1 MPENPPAMLESQI
14 RSLPKIASGKVR
26 DIYRVD
32 DDRLLMV
39 QTDRVSAF
47 DVVLR
52 QPIPGKG
59 ETLTAM
65 SKMWFDLLPIKN
77 HATAI
82 DPADVV
88 SAAEKP
94 QVENRA
100 LVVRRLSPLPIEA
113 VCRGYLVGS
122 GWKDYQKTGAVC
134 GIQLPPDLPL
144 AARFES
150 PLYTPATKAEQGA
163 HDENI
168 SQRQAAEIIG
178 ADAAEKARDAALRL
192 YEFGARFAAERGVI
206 LADTKFEFALDGDGE
221 LILIDEALTPD
232 SSRFWPADEYREG
245 ENPPS
250 FDKQFVRDW
259 LEKQNWD
266 KTAPAPDLP
275 PEIVAATAAK
285 YREIRARLRF

>member
-1 MPENPPAMLESQI
+1 MNAPTAMIESQI
-14 RSLPKIASGKVR
+14 RSLPKIAAGKVR

-32 DDRLLMV
+32 DRHLLMI

-65 SKMWFDLLPIKN
+65 SKMWFDKLPIKN

-82 DPADVV
+82 DPVDVV
-88 SAAEKP
+88 AAAEKS

-134 GIQLPPDLPL
+134 GIELPPGLRL
-144 AARFES
+144 AARFDS

-168 SQRQAAEIIG
+168 SQSRVAEIIG
-178 ADAAEKARDAALRL
+178 AEAAAKVRAAALRL
-192 YEFGARFAAERGVI
+192 YELGAQFAAERGVI
-206 LADTKFEFALDGDGE
+206 LADTKFEFALEDGE
-221 LILIDEALTPD
+221 PTLIDEALTPD

-259 LEKQNWD
+259 LETQTWD
-266 KTAPAPDLP
+266 KTPPPPDLP
-275 PEIVAATAAK
+275 PQIVAATAEK

>member
-1 MPENPPAMLESQI
+1 MNAPTAMIESQI
-14 RSLPKIASGKVR
+14 RSLPKIAAGKVR

-32 DDRLLMV
+32 DRHLLMI

-65 SKMWFDLLPIKN
+65 SKMWFDKLPIKN

-82 DPADVV
+82 DPVDVV
-88 SAAEKP
+88 AAAEKS

-134 GIQLPPDLPL
+134 GIELPPGLRL
-144 AARFES
+144 AARFDS

-168 SQRQAAEIIG
+168 SQSRVAQIIG
-178 ADAAEKARDAALRL
+178 ETAAAKVRAAALRL
-192 YEFGARFAAERGVI
+192 YELGAQFAAERGVI
-206 LADTKFEFALDGDGE
+206 LADTKFEFALEDGE
-221 LILIDEALTPD
+221 PTLIDEALTPD

-259 LEKQNWD
+259 LETQTWD
-266 KTAPAPDLP
+266 KTPPPPDLP
-275 PEIVAATAAK
+275 PQIVAATAEK

>member
-1 MPENPPAMLESQI
+1 MNAPTAMIESQI
-14 RSLPKIASGKVR
+14 RSLPKIAAGKVR

-32 DDRLLMV
+32 DLHLLMI

-65 SKMWFDLLPIKN
+65 SKMWFDKLPIKN

-82 DPADVV
+82 DPVDVV
-88 SAAEKP
+88 AAAEKS

-134 GIQLPPDLPL
+134 GIELPPGLRL
-144 AARFES
+144 AARFDS

-168 SQRQAAEIIG
+168 SQSRVAQIIG
-178 ADAAEKARDAALRL
+178 AEAAAKVRAAALRL
-192 YEFGARFAAERGVI
+192 YELGAQFAAERGVI
-206 LADTKFEFALDGDGE
+206 LADTKFEFALEDGE
-221 LILIDEALTPD
+221 PTLIDEALTPD

-259 LEKQNWD
+259 LETQTWD
-266 KTAPAPDLP
+266 KTPPPPDLP
-275 PEIVAATAAK
+275 PQIVAATAEK

>member
-1 MPENPPAMLESQI
+1 MNAPTAMIESQI
-14 RSLPKIASGKVR
+14 RSLPKIAAGKVR

-32 DDRLLMV
+32 DRHLLMI

-65 SKMWFDLLPIKN
+65 SKMWFDKLPIKN

-82 DPADVV
+82 DPVDVV
-88 SAAEKP
+88 AAAEKS

-122 GWKDYQKTGAVC
+122 GWKDYQQTGAVC
-134 GIQLPPDLPL
+134 GIELPPGLRL
-144 AARFES
+144 AARFDS

-168 SQRQAAEIIG
+168 SQSRVAQIIG
-178 ADAAEKARDAALRL
+178 AEAAAKVRAAALRL
-192 YEFGARFAAERGVI
+192 YELGAQFAAERGVI
-206 LADTKFEFALDGDGE
+206 LADTKFEFALEDGE
-221 LILIDEALTPD
+221 PTLIDEALTPD

-259 LEKQNWD
+259 LETQTWD
-266 KTAPAPDLP
+266 KTPPPPDLP
-275 PEIVAATAAK
+275 PQIIAATAEK

>member
-1 MPENPPAMLESQI
+1 MNAPTAMIESQI
-14 RSLPKIASGKVR
+14 RSLPKIAAGKVR

-32 DDRLLMV
+32 DRHLLMI

-65 SKMWFDLLPIKN
+65 SKMWFDKLPIKN

-82 DPADVV
+82 DPVDVV
-88 SAAEKP
+88 AAAEKS

-122 GWKDYQKTGAVC
+122 GWKDYQQTGAVC
-134 GIQLPPDLPL
+134 GIELPPGLRL
-144 AARFES
+144 AARFDS

-168 SQRQAAEIIG
+168 SQNRVAQIIG
-178 ADAAEKARDAALRL
+178 AEAAAKVRAAALRL
-192 YEFGARFAAERGVI
+192 YELGAQFAAERGVI
-206 LADTKFEFALDGDGE
+206 LADTKFEFALEDGE
-221 LILIDEALTPD
+221 PTLIDEALTPD

-259 LEKQNWD
+259 LETQTWD
-266 KTAPAPDLP
+266 KTPPPPDLP
-275 PEIVAATAAK
+275 PQIVAATAEK

>member
-1 MPENPPAMLESQI
+1 MNAPTAMIESQI
-14 RSLPKIASGKVR
+14 RSLPKIAAGKVR

-32 DDRLLMV
+32 DRHLLMV

-65 SKMWFDLLPIKN
+65 SKMWFDKLPIKN

-82 DPADVV
+82 DPVDVV
-88 SAAEKP
+88 AAAEKS

-134 GIQLPPDLPL
+134 GIELPPGLRL
-144 AARFES
+144 AARFDS

-168 SQRQAAEIIG
+168 SQSRVAQIIG
-178 ADAAEKARDAALRL
+178 AEAAAKVRAAALRL
-192 YEFGARFAAERGVI
+192 YELGAQFAAERGVI
-206 LADTKFEFALDGDGE
+206 LADTKFEFALEDGE
-221 LILIDEALTPD
+221 PTLIDEALTPD

-259 LEKQNWD
+259 LETQTWD
-266 KTAPAPDLP
+266 KTPPPPDLP
-275 PEIVAATAAK
+275 PQIVAATAEK

>member
-1 MPENPPAMLESQI
+1 MNAPTAMIESQI
-14 RSLPKIASGKVR
+14 RSLPKIAAGKVR

-32 DDRLLMV
+32 DRHLLMI

-65 SKMWFDLLPIKN
+65 SKMWFDKLPIKN

-82 DPADVV
+82 DPVDVV
-88 SAAEKP
+88 AAAEKS

-134 GIQLPPDLPL
+134 GIELPPGLRL
-144 AARFES
+144 AARFDS

-168 SQRQAAEIIG
+168 SQSRVAQIIG
-178 ADAAEKARDAALRL
+178 AEAAAKVRAAALRL
-192 YEFGARFAAERGVI
+192 YELGAQFAAERGVI
-206 LADTKFEFALDGDGE
+206 LADTKFEFALEDGE
-221 LILIDEALTPD
+221 PTLIDEALTPD

-259 LEKQNWD
+259 LETQTWD
-266 KTAPAPDLP
+266 KTPPPPDLP
-275 PEIVAATAAK
+275 PEIVAATAEK

>member
-1 MPENPPAMLESQI
+1 MNAPTAMIESQI
-14 RSLPKIASGKVR
+14 RSLPKIAAGKVR

-32 DDRLLMV
+32 DRHLLMI

-65 SKMWFDLLPIKN
+65 SKMWFDKLPIKN

-82 DPADVV
+82 DPVDVV
-88 SAAEKP
+88 AAAEKS

-122 GWKDYQKTGAVC
+122 GWKDYQQTGAVC
-134 GIQLPPDLPL
+134 GIELPPGLRL
-144 AARFES
+144 AARFDS

-168 SQRQAAEIIG
+168 SQSRVAQIIG
-178 ADAAEKARDAALRL
+178 AEAAAKVRAAALRL
-192 YEFGARFAAERGVI
+192 YELGAQFAAERGVI
-206 LADTKFEFALDGDGE
+206 LADTKFEFALEDGE
-221 LILIDEALTPD
+221 PTLIDEALTPD

-259 LEKQNWD
+259 LETQTWD
-266 KTAPAPDLP
+266 KTPPPPDLP
-275 PEIVAATAAK
+275 LQIVAATAEK

>member
-1 MPENPPAMLESQI
+1 MNASTAMIESQI
-14 RSLPKIASGKVR
+14 RSLPKIAAGKVR

-32 DDRLLMV
+32 DRHLLMI

-65 SKMWFDLLPIKN
+65 SKMWFDKLPIKN

-82 DPADVV
+82 DPVDVV
-88 SAAEKP
+88 AAAEKS

-134 GIQLPPDLPL
+134 GIELPPGLRL
-144 AARFES
+144 AARFDS

-168 SQRQAAEIIG
+168 SQSRVAQIIG
-178 ADAAEKARDAALRL
+178 AEAAAKVRAAALRL
-192 YEFGARFAAERGVI
+192 YELGAQFAAERGVI
-206 LADTKFEFALDGDGE
+206 LADTKFEFALEDGE
-221 LILIDEALTPD
+221 PTLIDEALTPD

-259 LEKQNWD
+259 LETQTWD
-266 KTAPAPDLP
+266 KTPPPPDLP
-275 PEIVAATAAK
+275 PQIVAATAEK

>member
-1 MPENPPAMLESQI
+1 MNAPTAMIESQI
-14 RSLPKIASGKVR
+14 RSLPKIAAGKVR

-32 DDRLLMV
+32 DRHLLMI

-65 SKMWFDLLPIKN
+65 SKMWFDKLPIKN

-82 DPADVV
+82 DPVDVV
-88 SAAEKP
+88 AAAEKS

-122 GWKDYQKTGAVC
+122 GWKDYQQTGAVC
-134 GIQLPPDLPL
+134 GIELPPGLRL
-144 AARFES
+144 AARFDS

-168 SQRQAAEIIG
+168 SQSRVAEIIG
-178 ADAAEKARDAALRL
+178 AEAAAKVRAAALRL
-192 YEFGARFAAERGVI
+192 YELGAQFAAERGVI
-206 LADTKFEFALDGDGE
+206 LADTKFEFALEDGE
-221 LILIDEALTPD
+221 PTLIDEALTPD

-259 LEKQNWD
+259 LETQTWD
-266 KTAPAPDLP
+266 KTPPPPDLP
-275 PEIVAATAAK
+275 PQIVAATAEK

>member
-1 MPENPPAMLESQI
+1 MNAPTAMIESQI
-14 RSLPKIASGKVR
+14 RSLPKIAAGKVR

-32 DDRLLMV
+32 DRHLLMI

-65 SKMWFDLLPIKN
+65 SKMWFDKLPIKN

-82 DPADVV
+82 DPVDVV
-88 SAAEKP
+88 AAAEKS

-134 GIQLPPDLPL
+134 GIELPPGLRL
-144 AARFES
+144 AARFDS

-168 SQRQAAEIIG
+168 SQSRVAQIIG
-178 ADAAEKARDAALRL
+178 AEAAAKVRAAALRL
-192 YEFGARFAAERGVI
+192 YELGAQFAAERGVI
-206 LADTKFEFALDGDGE
+206 LADTKFEFALEDGE
-221 LILIDEALTPD
+221 PTLIDEALTPD

-259 LEKQNWD
+259 LETQTWD
-266 KTAPAPDLP
+266 KTPPPPDLP
-275 PEIVAATAAK
+275 PQIVAATAEK

>member
-1 MPENPPAMLESQI
+1 MNAPTAMIESQI
-14 RSLPKIASGKVR
+14 RSLPKIAAGKVR

-32 DDRLLMV
+32 DRHLLMV

-65 SKMWFDLLPIKN
+65 SKMWFDKLPIKN

-82 DPADVV
+82 DPVDVV
-88 SAAEKP
+88 AAAEKS

-134 GIQLPPDLPL
+134 GIELPPGLRL
-144 AARFES
+144 AARFDS

-168 SQRQAAEIIG
+168 SQSRVAQIIG
-178 ADAAEKARDAALRL
+178 EEAAAKVRAAALRL
-192 YEFGARFAAERGVI
+192 YELGAQFAAERGVI
-206 LADTKFEFALDGDGE
+206 LADTKFEFALEDGE
-221 LILIDEALTPD
+221 PTLIDEALTPD

-259 LEKQNWD
+259 LETQTWD
-266 KTAPAPDLP
+266 KTPPPPDLP
-275 PEIVAATAAK
+275 PQIVAATAEK

>member
-1 MPENPPAMLESQI
+1 MNAPTAMIESQI
-14 RSLPKIASGKVR
+14 RSLPKIAAGKVR

-32 DDRLLMV
+32 DRHLLMI

-65 SKMWFDLLPIKN
+65 SKMWFDKLPIKN

-82 DPADVV
+82 DPVDVV
-88 SAAEKP
+88 AAAEKS

-134 GIQLPPDLPL
+134 GIELPPGLRL
-144 AARFES
+144 AARFDS

-168 SQRQAAEIIG
+168 SQSRVAQIIG
-178 ADAAEKARDAALRL
+178 AEAAAKVRAAALRL
-192 YEFGARFAAERGVI
+192 YELGAQFAAERGVI
-206 LADTKFEFALDGDGE
+206 LADTKFEFALEDGE
-221 LILIDEALTPD
+221 PTLIDEALTPD

-259 LEKQNWD
+259 LETQTWD
-266 KTAPAPDLP
+266 KTPPPPDLP
-275 PEIVAATAAK
+275 PQIIAATAEK

>member
-1 MPENPPAMLESQI
+1 MNAPTAMIESQI
-14 RSLPKIASGKVR
+14 RSLPKIAAGKVR

-32 DDRLLMV
+32 DRHLLMI

-65 SKMWFDLLPIKN
+65 SKMWFDKLPIKN

-82 DPADVV
+82 DPVDVV
-88 SAAEKP
+88 AAAEKS

-122 GWKDYQKTGAVC
+122 GWKDYQQTGAVC
-134 GIQLPPDLPL
+134 GIELPPGLRL
-144 AARFES
+144 AARFDS

-168 SQRQAAEIIG
+168 SQSRVAQIIG
-178 ADAAEKARDAALRL
+178 AEAAAKVRVAALRL
-192 YEFGARFAAERGVI
+192 YELGAQFAAERGVI
-206 LADTKFEFALDGDGE
+206 LADTKFEFALEDGE
-221 LILIDEALTPD
+221 PTLIDEALTPD

-259 LEKQNWD
+259 LETQTWD
-266 KTAPAPDLP
+266 KTPPPPDLP
-275 PEIVAATAAK
+275 PQIVAATAEK

>member
-1 MPENPPAMLESQI
+1 MNAPTAMIESQI
-14 RSLPKIASGKVR
+14 RSLPKIAAGKVR

-32 DDRLLMV
+32 DRHLLMV

-65 SKMWFDLLPIKN
+65 SKMWFDKLPIKN

-82 DPADVV
+82 DPVDVV
-88 SAAEKP
+88 AAAEKS

-134 GIQLPPDLPL
+134 GIELPPGLRL
-144 AARFES
+144 AARFDS

-168 SQRQAAEIIG
+168 SQSRVAQIIG
-178 ADAAEKARDAALRL
+178 AEAAAKVRAAALRL
-192 YEFGARFAAERGVI
+192 YELGAQFAAERGVI
-206 LADTKFEFALDGDGE
+206 LADTKFEFALEDGE
-221 LILIDEALTPD
+221 PTLIDEALTPD

-259 LEKQNWD
+259 LETQTWD
-266 KTAPAPDLP
+266 KTPPPPDLP
-275 PEIVAATAAK
+275 PEIVAATAEK

>member
-1 MPENPPAMLESQI
+1 MNAPTAMIESQI
-14 RSLPKIASGKVR
+14 RSLPKIAAGKVR

-32 DDRLLMV
+32 DRHLLMV

-65 SKMWFDLLPIKN
+65 SKMWFDKLPIKN

-82 DPADVV
+82 DPVDVV
-88 SAAEKP
+88 AAAEKS

-134 GIQLPPDLPL
+134 GIELPPGLRL
-144 AARFES
+144 AARFDS

-168 SQRQAAEIIG
+168 SQSRVAQIIG
-178 ADAAEKARDAALRL
+178 ADAAAKVRAAALRL
-192 YEFGARFAAERGVI
+192 YELGAQFAAERGVI
-206 LADTKFEFALDGDGE
+206 LADTKFEFALEDGE
-221 LILIDEALTPD
+221 PTLIDEALTPD

-259 LEKQNWD
+259 LETQIWD
-266 KTAPAPDLP
+266 KTPPPPDLP
-275 PEIVAATAAK
+275 PEIVAATTEK

>member
-1 MPENPPAMLESQI
+1 MNAPTAMIESQI
-14 RSLPKIASGKVR
+14 RSLPKIAAGKVR

-32 DDRLLMV
+32 DRHLLMI

-65 SKMWFDLLPIKN
+65 SKMWFDKLPIKN

-82 DPADVV
+82 DPVDVV
-88 SAAEKP
+88 AAAEKS

-122 GWKDYQKTGAVC
+122 GWKDYQQTGAVC
-134 GIQLPPDLPL
+134 GIELPPGLRL
-144 AARFES
+144 AARFDS

-168 SQRQAAEIIG
+168 SQSRVAQIIG
-178 ADAAEKARDAALRL
+178 AEAAGKVRAAALRL
-192 YEFGARFAAERGVI
+192 YELGAQFAAERGVI
-206 LADTKFEFALDGDGE
+206 LADTKFEFALEDGE
-221 LILIDEALTPD
+221 PTLIDEALTPD

-259 LEKQNWD
+259 LETQTWD
-266 KTAPAPDLP
+266 KTPPPPDLP
-275 PEIVAATAAK
+275 PQIVAATAEK

>member
-1 MPENPPAMLESQI
+1 MNAPTAMIESQI
-14 RSLPKIASGKVR
+14 RSLPKIAAGKVR

-32 DDRLLMV
+32 DRHLLMI

-65 SKMWFDLLPIKN
+65 SKMWFDKLPIKN

-82 DPADVV
+82 DPVDVV
-88 SAAEKP
+88 AAAEKS

-122 GWKDYQKTGAVC
+122 GWKDYQQTGAVC
-134 GIQLPPDLPL
+134 GIELPPGLRL
-144 AARFES
+144 AARFDS

-168 SQRQAAEIIG
+168 SHSRVAQIIG
-178 ADAAEKARDAALRL
+178 AEAAAKVRAAALRL
-192 YEFGARFAAERGVI
+192 YELGAQFAAERGVI
-206 LADTKFEFALDGDGE
+206 LADTKFEFALEDGE
-221 LILIDEALTPD
+221 PTLIDEALTPD

-259 LEKQNWD
+259 LETQTWD
-266 KTAPAPDLP
+266 KTPPPPDLP
-275 PEIVAATAAK
+275 PQIVAATAEK

>member
-1 MPENPPAMLESQI
+1 MNAPTAMIESQI
-14 RSLPKIASGKVR
+14 RSLPKIAAGKVR

-32 DDRLLMV
+32 DRHLLMI

-65 SKMWFDLLPIKN
+65 SKMWFDKLPIKN

-82 DPADVV
+82 DPVDVV
-88 SAAEKP
+88 AAAEKS

-134 GIQLPPDLPL
+134 GIELPPGLRL
-144 AARFES
+144 AARFDS

-168 SQRQAAEIIG
+168 SQSRVAQIIG
-178 ADAAEKARDAALRL
+178 EEAAAKVRAAALRL
-192 YEFGARFAAERGVI
+192 YELGAQFAAERGVI
-206 LADTKFEFALDGDGE
+206 LADTKFEFALEDGE
-221 LILIDEALTPD
+221 PTLIDEALTPD

-259 LEKQNWD
+259 LETQTWD
-266 KTAPAPDLP
+266 KTPPPPDLP
-275 PEIVAATAAK
+275 PQIVAATAEK

>member
-1 MPENPPAMLESQI
+1 MNAPTAMIESQI
-14 RSLPKIASGKVR
+14 RSLPKIAAGKVR

-32 DDRLLMV
+32 DRHLLMV

-65 SKMWFDLLPIKN
+65 SKMWFDKLPIKN

-82 DPADVV
+82 DPVDVV
-88 SAAEKP
+88 AAAEKS

-134 GIQLPPDLPL
+134 GIELPPGLRL
-144 AARFES
+144 AARFDS

-168 SQRQAAEIIG
+168 SQSRVAQIIG
-178 ADAAEKARDAALRL
+178 AEAAAKVRAATLRL
-192 YEFGARFAAERGVI
+192 YELGAQFAAERGVI
-206 LADTKFEFALDGDGE
+206 LADTKFEFALEDGE
-221 LILIDEALTPD
+221 PTLIDEALTPD

-259 LEKQNWD
+259 LETQTWD
-266 KTAPAPDLP
+266 KTPPPPDLP
-275 PEIVAATAAK
+275 PEIVAATAEK

>member
-1 MPENPPAMLESQI
+1 MNAPTAMIESQI
-14 RSLPKIASGKVR
+14 RSLPKIAAGKVR

-32 DDRLLMV
+32 DRHLLMI

-65 SKMWFDLLPIKN
+65 SKMWFDKLPIKN

-82 DPADVV
+82 DPVDVV
-88 SAAEKP
+88 AAAEKS

-122 GWKDYQKTGAVC
+122 GWKDYQQTGAVC
-134 GIQLPPDLPL
+134 GIELPPGLRL
-144 AARFES
+144 AARFDS

-168 SQRQAAEIIG
+168 SQSRVAQIIG
-178 ADAAEKARDAALRL
+178 AEAAAKVRAAALRL
-192 YEFGARFAAERGVI
+192 YELGAQFAAERGVI
-206 LADTKFEFALDGDGE
+206 LADTKFEFALEDGE
-221 LILIDEALTPD
+221 PTLIDEALTPD

-259 LEKQNWD
+259 LETQTWD
-266 KTAPAPDLP
+266 KTPPPPDLP
-275 PEIVAATAAK
+275 PEIVAATAEK

>member
-1 MPENPPAMLESQI
+1 MNAPTAMIESQI
-14 RSLPKIASGKVR
+14 RSLPKIAAGKVR

-32 DDRLLMV
+32 DRHLLMI

-65 SKMWFDLLPIKN
+65 SKMWFDKLPIKN

-82 DPADVV
+82 DPVDVV
-88 SAAEKP
+88 AAAEKS

-122 GWKDYQKTGAVC
+122 GWKDYQQTGAVC
-134 GIQLPPDLPL
+134 GIELPPGLRL
-144 AARFES
+144 AARFDS

-168 SQRQAAEIIG
+168 SQSRVAQIIG
-178 ADAAEKARDAALRL
+178 AEAAAKVRAAALRL
-192 YEFGARFAAERGVI
+192 YELGAQFAAERGVI
-206 LADTKFEFALDGDGE
+206 LADTKFEFALEDGE
-221 LILIDEALTPD
+221 PTLIDEALTPD

-259 LEKQNWD
+259 LETQTWD
-266 KTAPAPDLP
+266 KTPPPPDLP
-275 PEIVAATAAK
+275 PQIVAATAEK

>member
-1 MPENPPAMLESQI
+1 MNAPTAMIESQI
-14 RSLPKIASGKVR
+14 RSLPKIAAGKVR

-32 DDRLLMV
+32 DRHLLMI

-65 SKMWFDLLPIKN
+65 SKMWFDKLPIKN

-82 DPADVV
+82 DPVDVV
-88 SAAEKP
+88 AAAEKS

-100 LVVRRLSPLPIEA
+100 LVVRRLLPLPIEA

-122 GWKDYQKTGAVC
+122 GWKDYQQTGAVC
-134 GIQLPPDLPL
+134 GIELPPGLRL
-144 AARFES
+144 AARFDS

-168 SQRQAAEIIG
+168 SQSRVAQIIG
-178 ADAAEKARDAALRL
+178 AEAAAKVRAAALRL
-192 YEFGARFAAERGVI
+192 YELGAQFAAERGVI
-206 LADTKFEFALDGDGE
+206 LADTKFEFALEDGE
-221 LILIDEALTPD
+221 PTLIDEALTPD

-259 LEKQNWD
+259 LETQTWD
-266 KTAPAPDLP
+266 KTPPPPDLP
-275 PEIVAATAAK
+275 PQIVAATAEK

>member
-1 MPENPPAMLESQI
+1 MNAPTAMIESQI
-14 RSLPKIASGKVR
+14 RSLPKIAAGKVR

-32 DDRLLMV
+32 DRHLLMI

-65 SKMWFDLLPIKN
+65 SKMWFDKLPIKN

-82 DPADVV
+82 DPVDVV
-88 SAAEKP
+88 VAAEKS

-122 GWKDYQKTGAVC
+122 GWKDYQQTGAVC
-134 GIQLPPDLPL
+134 GIELPPGLRL
-144 AARFES
+144 AARFDS

-168 SQRQAAEIIG
+168 SQNRVAQIIG
-178 ADAAEKARDAALRL
+178 AEAAAKVRAAALRL
-192 YEFGARFAAERGVI
+192 YELGAQFAAERGVI
-206 LADTKFEFALDGDGE
+206 LADTKFEFALEDGE
-221 LILIDEALTPD
+221 PTLIDEALTPD

-259 LEKQNWD
+259 LETQTWD
-266 KTAPAPDLP
+266 KTPPPPDLP
-275 PEIVAATAAK
+275 PQIVAATAEK

>member
-1 MPENPPAMLESQI
+1 MNAPTAMIESQI
-14 RSLPKIASGKVR
+14 RSLPKIAAGKVR

-32 DDRLLMV
+32 DRHLLMI

-65 SKMWFDLLPIKN
+65 SKMWFDKLPIKN

-82 DPADVV
+82 DPVDVV
-88 SAAEKP
+88 AAAEKS

-134 GIQLPPDLPL
+134 GIELPPGLRL
-144 AARFES
+144 AARFDS

-168 SQRQAAEIIG
+168 SQSRAAQIIG
-178 ADAAEKARDAALRL
+178 AEAAAKVRAAALRL
-192 YEFGARFAAERGVI
+192 YELGAQFAAERGVI
-206 LADTKFEFALDGDGE
+206 LADTKFEFALEDGE
-221 LILIDEALTPD
+221 PTLIDEALTPD

-259 LEKQNWD
+259 LETQTWD
-266 KTAPAPDLP
+266 KTPPPPDLP
-275 PEIVAATAAK
+275 PQIVAATAEK

>member
-1 MPENPPAMLESQI
+1 MNAPTAMIESQI
-14 RSLPKIASGKVR
+14 RSLPKIAAGKVR

-32 DDRLLMV
+32 DRHLLMI

-65 SKMWFDLLPIKN
+65 SKMWFDKLPIKN

-82 DPADVV
+82 DPVDVV
-88 SAAEKP
+88 AAAEKS

-122 GWKDYQKTGAVC
+122 GWKDYQQTGAVC
-134 GIQLPPDLPL
+134 GIELPPGLRL
-144 AARFES
+144 AARFDS

-168 SQRQAAEIIG
+168 SQSRVAQIIG
-178 ADAAEKARDAALRL
+178 AEAAAKVRAAALRL
-192 YEFGARFAAERGVI
+192 YELGAQFAAERGVI
-206 LADTKFEFALDGDGE
+206 LADTKFEFALEDGE
-221 LILIDEALTPD
+221 PTLIDEALTPD

-259 LEKQNWD
+259 LETQTWD
-266 KTAPAPDLP
+266 KTPPPPDLP
-275 PEIVAATAAK
+275 PQIVAATAAK

>member
-1 MPENPPAMLESQI
+1 MNAPTAMIESQI
-14 RSLPKIASGKVR
+14 RSLPKIAAGKVR

-32 DDRLLMV
+32 DRHLLMI

-65 SKMWFDLLPIKN
+65 SKMWFDKLPIKN

-82 DPADVV
+82 DPVDVV
-88 SAAEKP
+88 VAAEKS

-122 GWKDYQKTGAVC
+122 GWKDYQQTGAVC
-134 GIQLPPDLPL
+134 GIELPPGLRL
-144 AARFES
+144 AARFDS

-168 SQRQAAEIIG
+168 SQSRVAQIIG
-178 ADAAEKARDAALRL
+178 AEAAAKVRAAALRL
-192 YEFGARFAAERGVI
+192 YELGAQFAAERGVI
-206 LADTKFEFALDGDGE
+206 LADTKFEFALEDGE
-221 LILIDEALTPD
+221 PTLIDEALTPD

-259 LEKQNWD
+259 LETQTWD
-266 KTAPAPDLP
+266 KTPPPPDLP
-275 PEIVAATAAK
+275 PQIVAATAEK

>member
-1 MPENPPAMLESQI
+1 MNAPTAMIESQI
-14 RSLPKIASGKVR
+14 RSLPKIAAGKVR

-32 DDRLLMV
+32 DRHLLMI

-65 SKMWFDLLPIKN
+65 SKMWFDKLPIKN

-82 DPADVV
+82 DPVDVV
-88 SAAEKP
+88 AAAEKS

-134 GIQLPPDLPL
+134 GIELPPGLRL
-144 AARFES
+144 AARFDS

-168 SQRQAAEIIG
+168 SQSRVAQIIG
-178 ADAAEKARDAALRL
+178 AEAAAKVRVAALRL
-192 YEFGARFAAERGVI
+192 YELGAQFAAERGVI
-206 LADTKFEFALDGDGE
+206 LADTKFEFALEDGE
-221 LILIDEALTPD
+221 PTLIDEALTPD

-259 LEKQNWD
+259 LETQTWD
-266 KTAPAPDLP
+266 KTPPPPDLP
-275 PEIVAATAAK
+275 PQIVAATAEK

>member
-1 MPENPPAMLESQI
+1 MNAPTAMIESQI
-14 RSLPKIASGKVR
+14 RSLPKIAAGKVR

-32 DDRLLMV
+32 DRHLLMV

-65 SKMWFDLLPIKN
+65 SKMWFDKLPIKN

-82 DPADVV
+82 DPVDVV
-88 SAAEKP
+88 AAAEKS

-122 GWKDYQKTGAVC
+122 GWKDYQQTGAVC
-134 GIQLPPDLPL
+134 GIELPPGLRL
-144 AARFES
+144 AARFDS

-168 SQRQAAEIIG
+168 SQSRVAQIIG
-178 ADAAEKARDAALRL
+178 AEAAAKVRAAALRL
-192 YEFGARFAAERGVI
+192 YELGAQFAAERGVI
-206 LADTKFEFALDGDGE
+206 LADTKFEFALEDGE
-221 LILIDEALTPD
+221 PTLIDEALTPD

-259 LEKQNWD
+259 LETQTWD
-266 KTAPAPDLP
+266 KTPPPPDLP
-275 PEIVAATAAK
+275 PQIVAATAEK